1 MIVAS
6 GIAMQFGAKPLFSDV
21 SVKFGGGNRYGL
33 IGANGCG
40 KSTFMKI
47 LGGELEPS
55 AGTVA
60 IDANERVGRL
70 RQDQFAFE
78 GERVLDVVLQGHAEM
93 WAAMRER
100 DAIYA
105 NPDADEKEFMRAA
118 DLEAKYAEYGGYTAE
133 ARAGQL
139 LLGLGVAKA
148 QHNGPMSAVA
158 PGWKL
163 RVLLAQAL
171 FGDPDIL
178 LLDEPTN
185 NLDIN
190 SIRWLEDVLDRR
202 TSTMVIISHDR
213 HFLSSVCTHMADVDY
228 GGIKVYPGNYDDY
241 MEASTLAKQQVQKDN
256 AKAKDRISDLEEF
269 VRRFRAHKAKARQA
283 TSRMKMIEKLKVEDV
298 KPSSR
303 QYPFIRLTVDP
314 KEKLHRLAV
323 EVEGLAKGYDK
334 GRNLFEKLDLS
345 IEAGE
350 KVAIIGPNGIGKTTL
365 LRCLVDGAAGGG
377 LPSDAGTVKW
387 AEKARVGYWPQ
398 DPADQLKAEETLT
411 DWLGRWRRKDRAEQD
426 ELIVRAT
433 LGQLL
438 FSGDDQ
444 KKMLKVISGGEGQ
457 RMMIGKLVLGM
468 PNVMLLDE
476 PTNHLDMESIESLN
490 TALDKYTGTLVFVSH
505 DREFV
510 SSLATR
516 ILELRPGENPG
527 DPATVVD
534 FRGSYEDYLGYHSA
548 EAVAA

>member
-55 AGTVA
+55 AGSVA
-60 IDANERVGRL
+60 IDSNERVGRL

-78 GERVLDVVLQGHAEM
+78 SERVLDVVLMGHAQM

-105 NPDADEKEFMRAA
+105 DPDAGEAELLRAA
-118 DLEAKYAEYGGYTAE
+118 DLEAKYAEYDGYTAE
-133 ARAGQL
+133 ARAGEL
-139 LLGLGVAKA
+139 LLGLGVPVA
-148 QHNGPMSAVA
+148 QHQGPMSAVA

-163 RVLLAQAL
+163 RVLLAQVL

-185 NLDIN
+185 NLDLH
-190 SIRWLEDVLDRR
+190 SIRWLEDVLNARSR
-202 TSTMVIISHDR
+202 TMVIISHDR

-241 MEASTLAKQQVQKDN
+241 MEASAMAKQQLEN
-256 AKAKDRISDLEEF
+256 ANARAKDRISDLEEF

-283 TSRMKMIEKLKVEDV
+283 TSRMKQIEKLKVEDV

-303 QYPFIRLTVDP
+303 QYPYIRFLVDP

-323 EVEGLAKGYDK
+323 EAKGLAKGWGGK
-334 GRNLFEKLDLS
+334 PLFSGLDLT

-365 LRCLVDGAAGGG
+365 LRCLAGNLKPDAGG
-377 LPSDAGTVKW
+377 AKW
-387 AEKARVGYWPQ
+387 AEKARLGYWPQ
-398 DPADQLKAEETLT
+398 DPADEFKADESLS
-411 DWLGRWRRKDRAEQD
+411 DWMSRWRLKERARDEQ
-426 ELIVRAT
+426 IVRAT

-444 KKMLKVISGGEGQ
+444 KKSLKVISGGEGQ
-457 RMMIGKLVLGM
+457 RMLIGRLVLQM

-490 TALDKYTGTLVFVSH
+490 GALEKYPGTLVFVSH

-516 ILELRPGENPG
+516 VIELKSGGE
-527 DPATVVD
+527 VID
-534 FRGSYEDYLGYHSA
+534 FRGSYENYLAGA
-548 EAVAA
+548 GAALAAA

>member
-1 MIVAS
+1 VIVAS

-55 AGTVA
+55 AGSVA

-78 GERVLDVVLQGHAEM
+78 GERVLDVVLMGHAEM

-105 NPDADEKEFMRAA
+105 DPQAGEEEFLRAA
-118 DLEAKYAEYGGYTAE
+118 DLEARYAEYGGYTAE
-133 ARAGQL
+133 ARAGEL
-139 LLGLGVAKA
+139 LLGLGVPSS
-148 QHNGPMSAVA
+148 QHDGPMSAVA

-190 SIRWLEDVLDRR
+190 SIRWLEDVLNQR

-213 HFLSSVCTHMADVDY
+213 HFLSGVCTHMADVDY

-241 MEASTLAKQQVQKDN
+241 MEASTLAKQQQQNKN
-256 AKAKDRISDLEEF
+256 ERAKDRIADLEEF

-283 TSRMKMIEKLKVEDV
+283 TSRMKQIEKLKVEDV

-303 QYPFIRLTVDP
+303 QYPFIRFTVDP

-323 EVEGLAKGYDK
+323 EVKGLAKGYEK
-334 GRNLFEKLDLS
+334 GRNLFQGVDLS

-365 LRCLVDGAAGGG
+365 LRCLAGNLGVG
-377 LPSDAGTVKW
+377 AGTVKW
-387 AEKARVGYWPQ
+387 AEKANLGYWPQ
-398 DPADQLKAEETLT
+398 DPADEFKSDDTLNE
-411 DWLGRWRRKDRAEQD
+411 WMGRWRRKDREQD
-426 ELIVRAT
+426 DQIVRAT

-444 KKMLKVISGGEGQ
+444 KKSLKVISGGEGQ
-457 RMMIGKLVLGM
+457 RMLIGKLVLGM

-490 TALDKYTGTLVFVSH
+490 TALDKYTGTLIFVSH

-516 ILELRPGENPG
+516 IIELRPGKPG
-527 DPATVVD
+527 VPAGVVD
-534 FRGSYEDYLGYHSA
+534 FRGSYDDYLADHGA
-548 EAVAA
+548 EMAAA